1 MALWQVYL
9 QQGQGSGAGDEAAE
23 LNSERWTEIAK
34 LLSRKHDRI
43 DPLHAL
49 SLLPDGVRCVWQYAC
64 NMMLLVSKGFPQILF
79 CLFWLH
85 WWGGPRWPRMHEMLT
100 AVPKH

>member
-1 MALWQVYL
+1 MCADGVRTACHLLLPQVYL
-9 QQGQGSGAGDEAAE
+9 QQGQSPGAGAAGEEAG

-49 SLLPDGVRCVWQYAC
+49 SLLPDGVRPAYHALFSLVNAC
-64 NMMLLVSKGFPQILF
+64 GLAYMLLSRLD
-79 CLFWLH
+79 
-85 WWGGPRWPRMHEMLT
+85 
-100 AVPKH
+100 